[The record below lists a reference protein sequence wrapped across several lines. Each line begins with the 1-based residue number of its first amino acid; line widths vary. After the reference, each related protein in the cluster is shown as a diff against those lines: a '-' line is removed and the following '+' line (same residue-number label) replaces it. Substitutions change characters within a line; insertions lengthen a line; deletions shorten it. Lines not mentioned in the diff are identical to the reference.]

1 MVSLDDTVPKLAVLT
16 PVNTPQQPSVL
27 HNAADSTL
35 SPSSSRFTFGL
46 PLLGRPKVPLDQAV
60 KAVVGGDEV
69 GKINGIVKKNEGST
83 GMCMITTLHRI
94 LAKDNYRSCYIF
106 PSNIALG
113 FIW

>member
-35 SPSSSRFTFGL
+35 SSLNPSSSRFTFGL

-69 GKINGIVKKNEGST
+69 GKINGIVKNSEGST
-83 GMCMITTLHRI
+83 GMCIIMT
-94 LAKDNYRSCYIF
+94 
-106 PSNIALG
+106 
-113 FIW
+113 